1 MVAKNILRVL
11 YAPRKVFQEVTQ
23 NPRYLGPV
31 ILLII
36 FLIAQVGVSYLAAS
50 RSYVEQTLP
59 AGDQADAW
67 TENAALWQAKP
78 GVTVR
83 NNTADYINGSFYYGG
98 TSIEFETS
106 NASNVWMELTNLD
119 GSVNCGADGF
129 KNVSFRVKVLTPDA
143 KPENV
148 SFYLYSLDSSSFYYD
163 LTQTFSTSNVG
174 DWNNITLPV
183 GSEDW
188 LSIGDGA
195 KWENVTG
202 LKMEFTWSTNSSIN
216 LRIDGLFFRGVFKS
230 AADIG
235 GVAYLPDF
243 VISAFTQFG
252 IQWFLLTGITY
263 VTIKGLKGTTTWKP
277 LMVAVGF
284 SMIIMVIQALI
295 ILATYAALPN
305 VQYPLEYLSGVAGEA
320 NVAVAAI
327 LNSIG
332 LFLQVS
338 FFLKIFAYLWLSM
351 LCSLIF
357 RVVTSFS
364 WSKSLIVFAVS
375 FGLQFLLYLLGILV

>member
-1 MVAKNILRVL
+1 MVAKNILRVI
-11 YAPRKVFQEVTQ
+11 YAPNKVFQEVTQ

-67 TENAALWQAKP
+67 TEKAALWQANP
-78 GVTVR
+78 EVTVR

-129 KNVSFRVKVLTPDA
+129 KNVSFRVKFLTPDA

-148 SFYLYSLDSSSFYYD
+148 SFYLYSLGSSSFYYD
-163 LTQTFSTSNVG
+163 LTQIFSNSNVG
-174 DWNNITLPV
+174 VWNNITLPV

-188 LSIGDGA
+188 VTSGGNA
-195 KWENVTG
+195 NWENVTG

-235 GVAYLPDF
+235 GVAYIPDF
-243 VISAFTQFG
+243 VISAFSQFG
-252 IQWFLLTGITY
+252 IQWFLLTGIMY

-284 SMIIMVIQALI
+284 SMVIVVIQTLI
-295 ILATYAALPN
+295 ILATYTALPN
-305 VQYPLEYLSGVAGEA
+305 IWYTLEAVSGVPGEA
-320 NVAVAAI
+320 NMAVENI
-327 LNSIG
+327 LNSIA
-332 LFLQVS
+332 LFLQVG
-338 FFLKIFAYLWLSM
+338 FFLKIAVYLWLSM
-351 LCSLIF
+351 LCSLIV

-364 WSKSLIVFAVS
+364 WSKSLIVFAIS
-375 FGLQFLLYLLGILV
+375 FGLQFLLYLFGILV

>member
-1 MVAKNILRVL
+1 LVAKNILRVL
-11 YAPRKVFQEVTQ
+11 YAPNKVFQEVTQ
-23 NPRYLGPV
+23 NPRYLGPI

-36 FLIAQVGVSYLAAS
+36 FLIAQVGASYLAAS
-50 RSYVEQTLP
+50 RSYIEQNMP
-59 AGDQADAW
+59 VGDQADAW
-67 TENAALWQAKP
+67 TENAALWQANP

-83 NNTADYINGSFYYGG
+83 NNTADYINGSLYYGT
-98 TSIEFETS
+98 TSIDFEAS
-106 NASNVWMELTNLD
+106 NASNVWMKLSNLD

-129 KNVSFRVKVLTPDA
+129 KNVSFRVKILTPDV

-163 LTQTFSTSNVG
+163 LTQTFSTSNVNV
-174 DWNNITLPV
+174 WNNITLPV

-202 LKMEFTWSTNSSIN
+202 LKMEFTWSANSSIN
-216 LRIDGLFFRGVFKS
+216 LRIDGLFFRGAFKS
-230 AADIG
+230 AADIS
-235 GVAYLPDF
+235 GVAILPDF
-243 VISAFTQFG
+243 VIGAFSQFG
-252 IQWFLLTGITY
+252 IQWFLLTGIIF

-284 SMIIMVIQALI
+284 SMVIMVIQTLI
-295 ILATYAALPN
+295 ILATYTALPN
-305 VQYPLEYLSGVAGEA
+305 IQYPLEYLSGVPGEA

-327 LNSIG
+327 LNSVG
-332 LFLQVS
+332 LFLQVG
-338 FFLKIFAYLWLSM
+338 FFLKIFAYLWISL

-364 WSKSLIVFAVS
+364 WSKSLIVFAIS
-375 FGLQFLLYLLGILV
+375 FGLQFLLYLFGILV